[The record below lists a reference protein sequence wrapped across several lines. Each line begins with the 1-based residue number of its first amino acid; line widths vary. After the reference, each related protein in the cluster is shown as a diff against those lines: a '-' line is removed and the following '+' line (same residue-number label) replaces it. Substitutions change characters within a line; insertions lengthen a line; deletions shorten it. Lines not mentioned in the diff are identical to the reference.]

1 MEYIFAGA
9 AEKIVIK
16 EIPAKVGIR
25 RTYMTQTFG
34 APLDPS
40 EIRSDERLIALFAHL
55 SLFLGGILLPIIFW
69 ATNKDKSKFV
79 TFHSLQSLWFHI
91 AFVAL
96 LIIYIFA
103 FVIVFVVAGAGFG
116 ALSGGAG
123 TGKELPVLFIIIMI
137 AFYALLFIALF
148 GSYGYAIYMGIKA
161 YKGENVMYPIIG
173 KKVYKS
179 VYGVMP

>member
-1 MEYIFAGA
+1 MEYLFAGA

-16 EIPAKVGIR
+16 EIPAFAGIR

-34 APLDPS
+34 APLDPN

-103 FVIVFVVAGAGFG
+103 FVIVFVV
-116 ALSGGAG
+116 GGIG
-123 TGKELPVLFIIIMI
+123 LGSLGGGSKEMPVLFIIIMI
-137 AFYALLFIALF
+137 AFYAFLFLAIF

-179 VYGVMP
+179 VYGVSP

>member
-1 MEYIFAGA
+1 MSVLSLR
-9 AEKIVIK
+9 KK
-16 EIPAKVGIR
+16 LN
-25 RTYMTQTFG
+25 YMTQTFG
-34 APLDPS
+34 AVPDAN

-55 SLFLGGILLPIIFW
+55 SLFLGGILLPVIFW

-103 FVIVFVVAGAGFG
+103 FVIIFVAGGIGFG
-116 ALSGGAG
+116 AMTGSGG
-123 TGKELPVLFIIIMI
+123 GKEMPVFFIIIMA
-137 AFYALLFIALF
+137 AFYALLFIVIF

-161 YKGENVMYPIIG
+161 YKGDNVMYPIIG

-179 VYGVMP
+179 VYGTAP